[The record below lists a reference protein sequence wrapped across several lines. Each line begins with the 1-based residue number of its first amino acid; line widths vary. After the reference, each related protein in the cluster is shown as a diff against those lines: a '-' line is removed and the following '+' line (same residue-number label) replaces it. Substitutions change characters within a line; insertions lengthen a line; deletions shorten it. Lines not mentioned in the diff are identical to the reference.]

1 MTPKVPESELCG
13 MCACTPTPGG
23 CCPLRRC
30 TQPVVHWEP
39 SQTAI
44 NPARLGVDSILAP
57 LTQLSRSSTTAVVC
71 SRVCL
76 QGQHPRIPAVLVTQ
90 HPRRPALA
98 SSIIRNIHLLNIHPF
113 AITLLL
119 CSALPT
125 ASESRSSFSPLKHST
140 VRLSACLPRPPDPPD
155 LSGWLETCRSIAGI
169 YIDAIANLSSNH
181 TREQPFRPHRPC
193 DPRAT

>member
-13 MCACTPTPGG
+13 MRACTPTPGG

-39 SQTAI
+39 SQAAI
-44 NPARLGVDSILAP
+44 HPARRRLSHPAQPFIHYCRRLQPCVPARPTSSYPSILSS
-57 LTQLSRSSTTAVVC
+57 SRST
-71 SRVCL
+71 
-76 QGQHPRIPAVLVTQ
+76 
-90 HPRRPALA
+90 RPAPTRTPLA
-98 SSIIRNIHLLNIHPF
+98 SSIIRNIHPLNIHPF

-155 LSGWLETCRSIAGI
+155 LSGWLATCRSIAGI